1 MEQTTPDRGLG
12 LNLDTGRMRAEL
24 EDLNRLGERFGRTV
38 TSAFARGIVSGR
50 KFSTILRSLM
60 QTLASQALSAAI
72 RPLGNAVGGLFGSL
86 LGGVRA
92 NARGNVMAGGR
103 ITPFAS
109 SGIVSSPTLFAM
121 RGGAGLMG
129 EAGPEAIMPLA
140 RGADGKLGVR
150 AGGRGGG
157 GPVTV
162 NMTVVTQDA
171 DSFQRSRGQVTAA
184 VLRGLNRGSRNL

>member
-1 MEQTTPDRGLG
+1 MDQTAPDRGLG

-24 EDLNRLGERFGRTV
+24 EDLNRLGERFGRTI

-72 RPLGNAVGGLFGSL
+72 RPLGNIAGGVFGSL
-86 LGGVRA
+86 LGGVSA
-92 NARGNVMAGGR
+92 NARGNVLAGGR

-109 SGIVSSPTLFAM
+109 GGIVNSPTLFAM

-150 AGGRGGG
+150 AGGGG

-162 NMTVVTQDA
+162 NMTVVTRDA
-171 DSFQRSRGQVTAA
+171 DSFQQSRGQVTAA